1 MQHTIHAESLVART
15 ARALSQISLESE
27 DGEFLGAEDELL
39 ARLGV
44 SRPTLRQAAK
54 IAENDR
60 MISVRRGIRGG
71 FYASRPDAADAVRT
85 LARFLR
91 LRGATLADI
100 MVVSRGISERAAAL
114 ASACQDA
121 GLRTRLEEFMARI
134 DQNDT
139 PASVIAAES
148 DLARLVAAMSG
159 NPVIELV
166 MAIGYSFGM
175 EEQGVALFR
184 DPEHRTIC
192 RKQQRD
198 LCRALLDRDSDI
210 AQLMMKRRSDTVSE
224 WIRQAAGEKA

>member
-15 ARALSQISLESE
+15 ARTLSQISLESE
-27 DGEFLGAEDELL
+27 NGEFLGAEDDLL
-39 ARLGV
+39 VRLGV

-71 FYASRPDAADAVRT
+71 FYASRPDADDAIRT

-91 LRGATLADI
+91 LRGATLSDI
-100 MVVSRGISERAAAL
+100 MTVSRRISEEAAAL

-121 GLRTRLEEFMARI
+121 GLRARLEEFMARI

-139 PASVIAAES
+139 PATVIAADSE
-148 DLARLVAAMSG
+148 LARLVAAMSG

-175 EEQGVALFR
+175 EEQGVALYR
-184 DPEHRTIC
+184 DPEHRAIC

-198 LCRALLDRDSDI
+198 LCRALLDRDGDI
-210 AQLMMKRRSDTVSE
+210 AQLMMRRRSETVSE
-224 WIRQAAGEKA
+224 WVRQAAGEKT

>member
-15 ARALSQISLESE
+15 ARTLSQISLESE
-27 DGEFLGAEDELL
+27 NGEFLGAEDDLL
-39 ARLGV
+39 VRLGV

-71 FYASRPDAADAVRT
+71 FYASRPDADDAIRT

-91 LRGATLADI
+91 LRGATLSDI
-100 MVVSRGISERAAAL
+100 MTVSRRISEEAAAL

-121 GLRTRLEEFMARI
+121 GLRARLEEFMARI

-139 PASVIAAES
+139 PATVIAADSE
-148 DLARLVAAMSG
+148 LARLVAAMSG
-159 NPVIELV
+159 NTVIELV

-175 EEQGVALFR
+175 TSSITGLPLIAATSRASSLSAAITLAGVSF
-184 DPEHRTIC
+184 
-192 RKQQRD
+192 
-198 LCRALLDRDSDI
+198 
-210 AQLMMKRRSDTVSE
+210 
-224 WIRQAAGEKA
+224 